1 MPDHSRS
8 VDDMVAEMEKAVA
21 EPAGNTSNAKHRQH
35 VAEAIKQLIDSQI
48 ISKKMRYIAD
58 ATGSKAASKTA
69 PALLALAAA
78 TQEMASEISGRNM
91 SYTITIKGPGAAAA
105 APRRPGTGKPR
116 GRPPKDPAAAAAKKE
131 AEAEKKKKDEHNT
144 AISEWQR
151 VFVERKLYL
160 DAGIGD
166 EFPGWKAD
174 VERLRKEQS
183 ELDVMGEAYD
193 EKDEEIREQKA
204 KMREKQKAYGDQC
217 DTYDAQLL
225 DHHAKIVLPDINT
238 TFHHVPNWTGYKV
251 PSKEWCEWMDG
262 VEDYTKEKFPDAGYA
277 AHGDEEMAWFAKMH
291 PKKDAVPTFY
301 PEEYEEEVEEAPAPY
316 RPIHERQ
323 SMWHSVT
330 SKTATP
336 HIATSITS
344 FEMDT

>member
-1 MPDHSRS
+1 MPDP
-8 VDDMVAEMEKAVA
+8 V
-21 EPAGNTSNAKHRQH
+21 
-35 VAEAIKQLIDSQI
+35 
-48 ISKKMRYIAD
+48 
-58 ATGSKAASKTA
+58 
-69 PALLALAAA
+69 
-78 TQEMASEISGRNM
+78 
-91 SYTITIKGPGAAAA
+91 
-105 APRRPGTGKPR
+105 
-116 GRPPKDPAAAAAKKE
+116 AAAAKKQ

-144 AISEWQR
+144 AIYEWQR

-225 DHHAKIVLPDINT
+225 DHHAKIVLPDIND

-262 VEDYTKEKFPDAGYA
+262 LEDYTKEKFPDAGYA

-301 PEEYEEEVEEAPAPY
+301 PEEYEEDVEEAPAPIPASPPPPPSPKPAAAPPV
-316 RPIHERQ
+316 RPVGKRLPR
-323 SMWHSVT
+323 SPASRAAGRPAK
-330 SKTATP
+330 KTK
-336 HIATSITS
+336 IARG
-344 FEMDT
+344 D

>member
-1 MPDHSRS
+1 MPDHARS

-105 APRRPGTGKPR
+105 APRPSGTGRPR
-116 GRPPKDPAAAAAKKE
+116 GRPPKDPVATAAKKL
-131 AEAEKKKKDEHNT
+131 AEAEQKKKDEHNT
-144 AISEWQR
+144 AIAEWQS
-151 VFVERKLYL
+151 VFVERKRYL

-166 EFPGWKAD
+166 EFPRWEAD
-174 VERLRKEQS
+174 VRRLREEQS
-183 ELDVMGEAYD
+183 QLDVLDEAFD
-193 EKDEEIREQKA
+193 EKGEEIKQQKT
-204 KMREKQKAYGDQC
+204 KMREKQKAYEDQC

-225 DHHAKIVLPDINT
+225 KYHANIVLPDINA
-238 TFHHVPNWTGYKV
+238 TFQYVPNWTGYNTNCRQKNGANGWTALRSTSNENSPLLAMRMV
-251 PSKEWCEWMDG
+251 T
-262 VEDYTKEKFPDAGYA
+262 TKLNGLTRCIQR
-277 AHGDEEMAWFAKMH
+277 KMRSQLFI
-291 PKKDAVPTFY
+291 PMPT
-301 PEEYEEEVEEAPAPY
+301 
-316 RPIHERQ
+316 
-323 SMWHSVT
+323 
-330 SKTATP
+330 
-336 HIATSITS
+336 
-344 FEMDT
+344 